1 MSVITRERIPLSRAT
16 VLGTELAYIQDAIS
30 RGTLC
35 GDNRYSRLC
44 ESWMEER
51 YGIAKAFLTS
61 SGTHALEEA
70 AMLCGI
76 QPGDEVIMPSY
87 TFVST
92 ANSFVLRGAKIRFVD
107 IRPDTQNMD
116 ENLIEEAVTPRTKAI
131 VPVHYAGVS
140 CEMDRIMDIA
150 AAHNLCVIE
159 DAAQGV
165 HASYHGKALGTI
177 ANYGCFSFHATKN
190 YTMGEGGALLL
201 RDNDRVADAA
211 VIREKGT
218 NRTAFLQGMVD
229 KYTWVSEGSS
239 YLASELSAAYL
250 YAQLLE
256 ADAIN
261 NRRLDRWRRY
271 WEQLHSLAQNG
282 QIELPGVP
290 QGCQHNGHIFY
301 IKTASLEERIALTD
315 HLKQDGITAAF
326 HYVPLHIS
334 PQGQRCGVFV
344 GEDRYTTNTFQRLLR
359 LPMYDALTDSQVDR
373 VCESIRTFYRKKRGV
388 FS

>member
-1 MSVITRERIPLSRAT
+1 MSTTDQESIPFSRAT
-16 VLGTELAYIQDAIS
+16 VLGTELAYIRDAIS
-30 RGTLC
+30 KGALC

-44 ESWMEER
+44 EAWMEEH
-51 YGIAKAFLTS
+51 YGAAKAFLMP

-70 AMLCGI
+70 ALLCGI

-92 ANSFVLRGAKIRFVD
+92 ANAFVLRGAKIRFVD
-107 IRPDTQNMD
+107 IRPDTQNID
-116 ENLIEEAVTPRTKAI
+116 ENLIEEAITPRTKAI
-131 VPVHYAGVS
+131 VPVHYAGVG
-140 CEMDRIMDIA
+140 CEMDRIMAIA
-150 AAHNLCVIE
+150 DAHGLCVIE

-177 ANYGCFSFHATKN
+177 ADYGCFSFHATKN

-201 RDNDRVADAA
+201 RDNDRALDAA

-218 NRTAFLQGMVD
+218 NRAAFLQGMVD

-239 YLASELSAAYL
+239 YLTSELSAAYL

-256 ADAIN
+256 ADTIN
-261 NRRLDRWRRY
+261 NRRLHIWRCY
-271 WEQLHSLAQNG
+271 WEQLHSIAQNG

-290 QGCQHNGHIFY
+290 QGCEHNGHMFY
-301 IKTASLEERIALTD
+301 IKTASLEERIALTE
-315 HLKQDGITAAF
+315 HLKQAGITAAF
-326 HYVPLHIS
+326 HYVPLHSS

-344 GEDRYTTNTFQRLLR
+344 GEDRYTTDTFRRLLR

-373 VCESIRTFYRKKRGV
+373 VCDAIRVFYQGKRGV
-388 FS
+388 VA